1 MVRIAICDD
10 DIQCAGKLESMFL
23 EKKNLPVE
31 IRVDTYCDPYECLD
45 QINLGIYY
53 DIIFLDI
60 ELGGISG
67 IDIAAHIRNDLKNL
81 RTALIYVSGHENYFR
96 DLFSTIPSGFIS
108 KPLMRNEVEVIL
120 QMSLARI
127 EALPDAAGRPFFT
140 YKVNQEKRI
149 VALTN
154 VYYFESCMRQMKIV
168 MKHGT
173 DVFYSSTKAVVSK
186 VDSSLFIM
194 PHRSFYVNLMYVEGC
209 TREKIQMVNGDIIPI
224 SALRAAEVQNS
235 ISTYLEKTL

>member
-10 DIQCAGKLESMFL
+10 DIQCAGNLESML
-23 EKKNLPVE
+23 LGKENLPVE
-31 IRVDTYCDPYECLD
+31 IRIDTYCDPYKCLA
-45 QINLGIYY
+45 QINSGIYY

-67 IDIAAHIRNDLKNL
+67 IDIATHMRDDLKNL
-81 RTALIYVSGHENYFR
+81 RTALIYISGYNNYFR

-108 KPLMRNEVEVIL
+108 KPLKRNEVEVLL

-127 EALPDAAGRPFFT
+127 ETLPVVDNRSFFT
-140 YKVNQEKRI
+140 YKVNQEQRMVSLANI
-149 VALTN
+149 
-154 VYYFESCMRQMKIV
+154 YYFESCMRQMKIV

-194 PHRSFYVNLMYVEGC
+194 PHRSFYVNLIYVEGC

-224 SALRAAEVQNS
+224 SALRATEIQSRFSA
-235 ISTYLEKTL
+235 YLEEML